1 MNEVI
6 SNATPLIAFS
16 RINQL
21 SLMQE
26 IVGKLI
32 IPEAVAEEI
41 SNYPLTSPDSIVLSD
56 QPWIKIEILKSS
68 SQLQLLLPILDR
80 GEAAV
85 IALALERSAKLVL
98 MDELTGR
105 KVAKSLQ
112 LSVTGS
118 VGLLIKAKQTGK
130 IQAIEPFLTAM
141 QKAGLYLSQRFIA
154 EVLKQMNES

>member
-41 SNYPLTSPDSIVLSD
+41 SHYPLSSPGSIVLSD
-56 QPWIKIEILKSS
+56 QPWIKIESLKSN

-85 IALALERSAKLVL
+85 IALALERRAKLVL

>member
-56 QPWIKIEILKSS
+56 QPWIKIEILKSN

-85 IALALERSAKLVL
+85 IALALERRAKLVL